1 MQADVA
7 YYLPVVGSNNCYYSL
22 YFEEANKYN
31 DLPNKSGK
39 YHIFA
44 MLYDEV
50 QHILRIDEYI
60 YELNI

>member
-1 MQADVA
+1 MD
-7 YYLPVVGSNNCYYSL
+7 SNSCYYSL
-22 YFEEANKYN
+22 YFEDANKYN